1 MLPEHY
7 CSSPA
12 KGPSFLR
19 PGKSLAAVLE
29 PSIETDTEKWQRE
42 RERERGIWRLLA
54 TQLAFQTENYRQV
67 VGAPSA
73 FGKSVKIRKRN
84 RHIISTLITNG
95 VKTRPQEQ
103 KQRQL

>member
-1 MLPEHY
+1 
-7 CSSPA
+7 
-12 KGPSFLR
+12 LR

-42 RERERGIWRLLA
+42 RERGIGRLLA